1 MNVTSARRV
10 DMADLRR
17 LLGLAEPSPEWRRLA
32 IAAIAAIAL
41 LILTIAG
48 ADTGKLGSGGGRLF
62 IVFAVIVGPLVAWL
76 LVLRPWT
83 GTLAWAVTMALLNAP
98 RAQWW
103 FGPVQIIESTVFV
116 AALIAGAWFERADR
130 VALSGGVPAP
140 GSSARIRG
148 SRPGMVAAGLIAA
161 VLLSLIA
168 SPAPLPG
175 IPIVLHGAIEPILVA
190 FLVTA
195 LRPTHRQMLWLGG
208 AIVLGL
214 ALASLYSVLRIGR
227 IATTIAE
234 LEAVRVQ
241 LAHFTFYNVGL
252 YGIALSM
259 AIPLA
264 VAGLLH
270 WKSIGLRRPAAI
282 VLGGLLV
289 VLLVGLY
296 LTFSK
301 SAWLATAFA
310 IFVVV
315 VARFRRPW
323 QLAGLAVAT
332 AIGLSL
338 FVPYPIYLLR
348 AVNVQL
354 PATNPYVELVT
365 KMSGGR
371 SSSWDVGSPE
381 GEVSITERWR
391 ATVAAGRMVVDH
403 PLLGVGPGR
412 FGDEYAGRYADAG
425 ATRHLGAPH
434 NLLPEV
440 ASELGLVAA
449 LLLLVGLLGAAWS
462 AWRAARAPDPL
473 LRTLGAGFGAAL
485 AGFVVVT
492 ATFGLDLYRDYRVM
506 NSDVIMAAL
515 IVGACLALVPLIR
528 PRPPEASVGTE

>member
-1 MNVTSARRV
+1 MLQNAFDDASTDRIQYFVFDIPFHAGL
-10 DMADLRR
+10 DLREVPLIER
-17 LLGLAEPSPEWRRLA
+17 RALLQTLLRDSKSPKIRFSESFDDDGAEVLAHACKLGLEGIVGKRRDSGYVSRRSRNW
-32 IAAIAAIAL
+32 IKVKC
-41 LILTIAG
+41 IL
-48 ADTGKLGSGGGRLF
+48 RQEF
-62 IVFAVIVGPLVAWL
+62 VIVGYTDPQGS
-76 LVLRPWT
+76 RT
-83 GTLAWAVTMALLNAP
+83 G
-98 RAQWW
+98 
-103 FGPVQIIESTVFV
+103 
-116 AALIAGAWFERADR
+116 
-130 VALSGGVPAP
+130 
-140 GSSARIRG
+140 IRG
-148 SRPGMVAAGLIAA
+148 SRPGILAGGLIAA

-175 IPIVLHGAIEPILVA
+175 IPIILHGAIEPILVA
-190 FLVTA
+190 FLVTT
-195 LRPTHRQMLWLGG
+195 LRPTRGQILWLGG

-227 IATTIAE
+227 LATTIAG

-264 VAGLLH
+264 VAGLLY
-270 WKSIGLRRPAAI
+270 WKSIGLRRPAVIGLVA
-282 VLGGLLV
+282 LLV
-289 VLLVGLY
+289 VLLAGLY

-310 IFVVV
+310 LLVVV

-323 QLAGLAVAT
+323 QLAGLTVAT

-371 SSSWDVGSPE
+371 LSSWDVGSPE

-434 NLLPEV
+434 DLLPEV

-449 LLLLVGLLGAAWS
+449 LLLLVSLLGAAWS

-473 LRTLGAGFGAAL
+473 LRTLGAGFGGAL

-506 NSDVIMAAL
+506 NSDVVIAGL
-515 IVGACLALVPLIR
+515 VVGVCASLVMGLGRR
-528 PRPPEASVGTE
+528 PSRGR